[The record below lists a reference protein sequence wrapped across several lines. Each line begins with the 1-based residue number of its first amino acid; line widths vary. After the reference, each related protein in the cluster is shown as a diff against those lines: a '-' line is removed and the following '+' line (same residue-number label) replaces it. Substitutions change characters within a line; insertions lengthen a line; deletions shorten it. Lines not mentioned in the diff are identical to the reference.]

1 MSDLSREEFEKL
13 KRQVEDAKAE
23 ADRAQGAYD
32 QLMERLKKEF
42 NCNTL
47 DEAKTLLVKIQRRRE
62 EAGKAFQTKMDDY
75 KRKWKKP
82 STST

>member
-42 NCNTL
+42 NCKTL
-47 DEAKTLLVKIQRRRE
+47 EEAKILLVKIQRQRE
-62 EAGKAFQTKMDDY
+62 EAGKVFQTKMDDY